1 MEHVRIA
8 VEIVREIVL
17 AELHAG
23 QVSQRVFQLVYDDVF
38 ERLDQ
43 LIDAGTA
50 RWIKARQEY
59 FVVMPQRDVFSIE
72 LATERR
78 KQLRHWC
85 AGLVVVGLQ

>member
-17 AELHAG
+17 VEFHAG
-23 QVSQRVFQLVYDDVF
+23 QVSQRVFQLAYDDVF
-38 ERLDQ
+38 ERLDR

-50 RWIKARQEY
+50 RWIKARQDDCG
-59 FVVMPQRDVFSIE
+59 VMPRRDVSSIE

-78 KQLRHWC
+78 KQLR
-85 AGLVVVGLQ
+85 L

>member
-17 AELHAG
+17 VEFHAG
-23 QVSQRVFQLVYDDVF
+23 QVAQGVFQLVYDDVF
-38 ERLDQ
+38 ERLDR

-50 RWIKARQEY
+50 RWIKARQDDC
-59 FVVMPQRDVFSIE
+59 VVMPRRDVSSIE

-78 KQLRHWC
+78 KQLR
-85 AGLVVVGLQ
+85 L